1 MGNVIPRLEQLRR
14 RGIPTVLVDRQADNL
29 SFSSVAVD
37 DLAGGEMAVAHLLSV
52 GRRRIAFV
60 GGPESIRQVAD
71 RLSGARKAI
80 EAAPGATLEVIGTES
95 LTVLSGRA
103 AGEAIRRRPAAERPD
118 AIFAANDLLAVGV
131 LQGLMLMGG
140 VRCRRRLR

>member
-1 MGNVIPRLEQLRR
+1 MPWLRPHIDESALAAGPWCWPREGERLEQLRR
-14 RGIPTVLVDRQADNL
+14 RGIPTVLVDRQSENL

-71 RLSGARKAI
+71 RLTGARKAI
-80 EAAPGATLEVIGTES
+80 GTVPGASLEVS
-95 LTVLSGRA
+95 DDVHA
-103 AGEAIRRRPAAERPD
+103 EARINHEQ
-118 AIFAANDLLAVGV
+118 V
-131 LQGLMLMGG
+131 
-140 VRCRRRLR
+140 